1 MERVSKS
8 PEKKSKL
15 FVVFAII
22 ISLILVLFTGYVI
35 YLLLTLNILPE
46 QLLIPVCLIV
56 ILSAIILLVL
66 LNFASARLW
75 SKILSSFLVI
85 VMSIVMGFGS
95 VYLQHTADTLK
106 KVTEQAGKVKTTVSV
121 ISLASSSY
129 EEIDDLMNKKI
140 ATLKNIDQLGTE
152 KSLDDINSQ
161 DVKIEKVEY
170 DNVPAQVKAL
180 YDGEVDAIVLNEVYR
195 TNVSELENY
204 SDFSNQTKVVYQTVF
219 YTDTA
224 NEPLAVSD
232 ITTNPFNILITGN
245 DSYGEFEE
253 MSRSDVN
260 MIVTVNPVTSTVL
273 MTSIPRDYF
282 VEEVCDDYACNY
294 GVTDKLT
301 HTGIY
306 GVSTTKD
313 TLENLLGIEI
323 NYTFRV
329 NFSSM
334 ENIVDAIGGID
345 IEVAPGMA
353 VSKFYSDSTLEGV
366 TEGTNHLD
374 GKRALAYSRERKAY
388 LDGDTQRARNQQ
400 QVLEAIIDKVTS
412 PTILTNYSQ
421 LLEALGNAFET
432 NMTMDEITSLVQYQI
447 QAMPKWNF
455 EQYVLSGYG
464 DMQVSPELG
473 TEVSVVIPDANS
485 VSIASQKIAAVLNG
499 ESSSTIESEEDVP
512 AGTLSQEQ
520 IEAQIQE
527 GLLTEGGYY
536 YYDPYYYGS
545 TQTYDDSTYYDP
557 NAVTDTQTY
566 GDGYYSGS
574 ETTTEEV
581 Y

>member
-1 MERVSKS
+1 
-8 PEKKSKL
+8 
-15 FVVFAII
+15 
-22 ISLILVLFTGYVI
+22 
-35 YLLLTLNILPE
+35 
-46 QLLIPVCLIV
+46 
-56 ILSAIILLVL
+56 
-66 LNFASARLW
+66 
-75 SKILSSFLVI
+75 
-85 VMSIVMGFGS
+85 MGFGS

-140 ATLKNIDQLGTE
+140 ATLKNIDQLGTK

-195 TNVSELENY
+195 TNVSELENF

-294 GVTDKLT
+294 GATDKLT

-306 GVSTTKD
+306 GVSTTND
-313 TLENLLGIEI
+313 THENLLGIEI

-447 QAMPKWNF
+447 QAMPEWNF

-473 TEVSVVIPDANS
+473 TEVSVVIPDTNS

-536 YYDPYYYGS
+536 YYDQYYYGS

-574 ETTTEEV
+574 ETTSEEV